1 MAEYVP
7 ESQII
12 RDLGG
17 QEDWSYQYIE
27 PVPGENDAMK
37 DTETRDKMLAEREKL
52 VEDYE
57 KATIDWIHGAS
68 GNLTEIKAGRNV
80 IANRLREN
88 YWRLDPYVRARSY
101 YDRVGMITPGGRL
114 QFYPAKS
121 EVPNGS
127 HEVATSA
134 ADVD

>member
-12 RDLGG
+12 KDLGG
-17 QEDWSYQYIE
+17 QEDWNYQYIE
-27 PVPGENDAMK
+27 PVPGENDTMK
-37 DTETRDKMLAEREKL
+37 DTESRDKMLAAREKL

-57 KATIDWIHGAS
+57 KATIDWIHDTS
-68 GNLTEIKAGRNV
+68 TNSTEIKTRRNV
-80 IANRLREN
+80 IAEKLREN

-101 YDRVGMITPGGRL
+101 YDRVGMINPGGRL
-114 QFYPAKS
+114 QFYPAKN